1 MFAVTGASGQLGR
14 LVLEVLIEKVDA
26 KRIVALARDPAKLA
40 NLTDAGV
47 IVRRFDY
54 NDSASLA
61 PALEGVDR
69 LLLVSG
75 NELGRREAQ
84 HRSVIDAAKTAGV
97 GFVAYTSILHADT
110 SPLELAEEHRAT
122 EALIKASGLR
132 YAFLRNGWYNEN
144 YTAGAIPAVEHGAVL
159 GSSGQGRIS
168 AAARADYAA
177 AAAAILTG
185 GDEAHGVFELAGDEA
200 FTLSEYASL
209 LADTSGK
216 RVEYRDMPESGYRA
230 ALEGI
235 GLPPP
240 LAAMLADSSAQASTD
255 ALFDDS
261 RSLSRLI
268 GRQTVSMRESVTQAL
283 GG

>member
-14 LVLEVLIEKVDA
+14 LVLEALIEKIDA

-40 NLTDAGV
+40 DMTEVGV
-47 IVRRFDY
+47 VVRRFDY
-54 NDSASLA
+54 NDTISLA
-61 PALEGVDR
+61 SALGGVDR
-69 LLLVSG
+69 LLVISG

-84 HRSVIDAAKTAGV
+84 HRDVIDAAKAAGV

-110 SPLELAEEHRAT
+110 SPIGLAEEHRAS

-132 YAFLRNGWYNEN
+132 HAFLRNGWYNEN

-159 GSSGQGRIS
+159 GSSGEGRIS

-185 GDEAHGVFELAGDEA
+185 GDEARGVFELAGDAA
-200 FTLSEYASL
+200 FTLSDFASL
-209 LADTSGK
+209 LADASGK
-216 RVEYRDMPESGYRA
+216 LVEYRDMPESGYRA

-255 ALFDDS
+255 ALFDDD
-261 RSLSRLI
+261 RSLSSLI
-268 GRQTVSMRESVTQAL
+268 GRPTVPMRESVAQAL

>member
-14 LVLEVLIEKVDA
+14 LVLEILLEKVDA

-40 NLTDAGV
+40 DLTEAGV

-54 NDSASLA
+54 NDPASLA
-61 PALEGVDR
+61 SSLEGVDR
-69 LLLVSG
+69 LLLISG

-84 HRSVIDAAKTAGV
+84 HRGVIDAAKAAGV

-110 SPLELAEEHRAT
+110 SPIALAEEHRAS

-132 YAFLRNGWYNEN
+132 HAFLRNGWYNEN
-144 YTAGAIPAVEHGAVL
+144 YTADAIPAVEHGAVL
-159 GSSGQGRIS
+159 GSSGRGRIS

-185 GDEAHGVFELAGDEA
+185 GNEAQGVFELAGDEA
-200 FTLSEYASL
+200 FTLSDFASL
-209 LADTSGK
+209 LADVSGK
-216 RVEYRDMPESGYRA
+216 PVEYRDMPESEYRA

-240 LAAMLADSSAQASTD
+240 LAAMLADSGAQASTD
-255 ALFDDS
+255 ALFEDS
-261 RSLSRLI
+261 RTLSRLT
-268 GRQTVSMRESVTQAL
+268 GRSTVPMRESVAQAL

>member
-14 LVLEVLIEKVDA
+14 LVLAALIEKRDG
-26 KRIVALARDPAKLA
+26 KQIVALARDPGKLSDLS
-40 NLTDAGV
+40 NAGV

-54 NDSASLA
+54 NDPASLA

-69 LLLVSG
+69 LLLISG
-75 NELGRREAQ
+75 NELGQREAQ

-110 SPLELAEEHRAT
+110 SPLGLAGEHRAS
-122 EALIKASGLR
+122 EALIRASGLR
-132 YAFLRNGWYNEN
+132 HAFLRNGWYNEN
-144 YTAGAIPAVEHGAVL
+144 YTGSAGPAVEHGAVL

-177 AAAAILTG
+177 AAAVILTG
-185 GDEAHGVFELAGDEA
+185 GDEADGVFELAGDQA
-200 FTLSEYASL
+200 FTLSAFAGW
-209 LADTSGK
+209 LADASGK
-216 RVEYRDMPESGYRA
+216 EVTYRDMPEAEYRA

-235 GLPPP
+235 GLPSAF
-240 LAAMLADSSAQASTD
+240 AAMLADSSARASTD

-261 RSLSRLI
+261 RTLGRLI
-268 GRQTVSMRESVTQAL
+268 GRSTVPMKQSVAQAL
-283 GG
+283 RR